1 MYSENAMPCSVTVT
15 LEALTVPGFI
25 PMSEKLV
32 SAGTS
37 FGFLL
42 LGTNVFLNLYVF

>member
-1 MYSENAMPCSVTVT
+1 MRMPCSVTIT

-25 PMSEKLV
+25 PMTEKLI
-32 SAGTS
+32 SAGNS